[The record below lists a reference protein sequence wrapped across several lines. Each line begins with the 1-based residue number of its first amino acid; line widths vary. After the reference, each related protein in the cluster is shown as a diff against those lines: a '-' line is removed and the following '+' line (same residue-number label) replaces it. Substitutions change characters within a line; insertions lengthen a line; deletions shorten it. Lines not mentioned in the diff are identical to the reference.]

1 MRHARPADL
10 DRLDDVIA
18 ALRAL
23 PTLAERTRGVF
34 YRRGRA
40 FAHFHEDA
48 GDLYADVRGDADFD
62 RFPVTTPAQRRV
74 FLTEVRART
83 KES

>member
-23 PTLAERTRGVF
+23 PTLVERMRGVF
-34 YRRGRA
+34 YKRGRA

-48 GDLYADVRGDADFD
+48 GNLYADVRGGTDFD
-62 RFPVTTPAQRRV
+62 RFPLTTATQRRA
-74 FLTEVRART
+74 FLAAARARA
-83 KES
+83 KEI

>member
-23 PTLAERTRGVF
+23 PTLIERARGVF

-40 FAHFHEDA
+40 FLHFHEDA
-48 GDLYADVRGDADFD
+48 GALYADVRGETDFD
-62 RFPVTTPAQRRV
+62 RFPVTTAAQRRS
-74 FLTEVRART
+74 FLAEARRRV
-83 KES
+83 ESP